1 MCEVRREETGAPA
14 ELSVTLSQPG
24 STVQLYYTTFIIILL
39 FCFIVLYSPL

>member
-24 STVQLYYTTFIIILL
+24 STVQLYYTFILILL
-39 FCFIVLYSPL
+39 FCFIVLYNPL